1 VVLLGAGLTALA
13 EPAEISGLTD
23 EACVDPNR
31 LPFALVP
38 FTVEADEVDNFVSA
52 VSGLTIDYVRTDKGH
67 GPSRTTCAGSGEAK
81 LSIGSMGFSAIA
93 STEVPSSL
101 VVFALITSAPR
112 GAVWCGQELDVG
124 QLYVYGPGT
133 VFHAIEPAGLSATML
148 TVPTAVVQQRAEGFG
163 DLLLNRSVEPLGERD
178 EVGRMRRFLRK
189 ATAQPTLVDDARWG
203 QGIADVGMRVLLED
217 RGPRGSV
224 RSGRLDSRSIVSDSI
239 DFVEATRTFQPTI
252 SELCRAACVSESR
265 IRQAFVDVVGMPP
278 IRYFR
283 YRLLNRLRAELALA
297 DSSVESVTSIATLL
311 GVSQHGRI
319 AGRYK
324 QAFGELPSDTLNHSR
339 RVLSARSA

>member
-1 VVLLGAGLTALA
+1 M
-13 EPAEISGLTD
+13 I
-23 EACVDPNR
+23 PNQ
-31 LPFALVP
+31 LPFALVT
-38 FTVEADEVDNFVSA
+38 FTVEADEVDDFVAA
-52 VSGLTIDYVRTDKGH
+52 VAGLAIEYVRTDRGH
-67 GPSRTTCAGSGEAK
+67 GPSRTTCAGSSEGQ

-93 STEVPSSL
+93 STEVPSNL
-101 VVFALITSAPR
+101 VVFALITSAPP
-112 GAVWCGQELDVG
+112 GAVWCGRELDVG

-148 TVPTAVVQQRAEGFG
+148 TVPTEVVEQRAEGFG
-163 DLLLNRSVEPLGERD
+163 DPLLKRPVEPLGERY
-178 EVGRMRRFLRK
+178 EVERMKRLLRV
-189 ATAQPTLVDDARWG
+189 ATAQPILMDDARWS
-203 QGIADVGMRVLLED
+203 QGLADVGMRVLLED

-283 YRLLNRLRAELALA
+283 YRLLNRLRAELTLA

-339 RVLSARSA
+339 RVLSGRSA